1 MQYACALERNG
12 KRVSWT
18 SSISLFRHEAD
29 VYEAEISGRDSCF
42 RVIVGIYVNGFYIC
56 IPGMGIGSELSVPE
70 DVFWNYERLSR
81 SLGSVDATTVSEG
94 LKYLRRIECE
104 GIV

>member
-1 MQYACALERNG
+1 MQYVCTLKSNG
-12 KRVSWT
+12 KNIHWS

-42 RVIVGIYVNGFYIC
+42 HVIVGIYVNGFYIC
-56 IPGMGIGSELSVPE
+56 IPSMGIGSELSVPE
-70 DVFWNYERLSR
+70 DVFWNYERLSG

-104 GIV
+104 GII